1 MDVHYTPSTV
11 AKALVR
17 VMRDLQPALIADLA
31 AGNGDLLIE
40 AERMWPTASFIATD
54 IDRCAVR
61 RLARRRPSWSV
72 GRCDLRS
79 PRSRASCRALTN
91 NRQSAGLMLLNP
103 PFSCRGGTSFRVQ
116 TADGPLRASTAMSF
130 LLLST
135 PYVAD
140 DGHIATVLPLGC
152 MHNVKDVQAWKYL
165 KSRYKV
171 RILENY
177 SIGTFPNSSAS
188 TVLVHL
194 SPRCPGETFGPSGRP
209 TTTNPKCGLRVGIIR
224 GSCPIHRPNPNERK
238 LILVHYTDIRNGLV
252 ELNGRRGFGSFRC
265 VDGPAVLIPRV
276 GRITAGKIALLY
288 AGHSVMLSDCVI
300 ALTSDSPENACTLR
314 KKLVEN
320 LNQLRSY
327 YLGTGAPFIT
337 IARLKVALEA
347 MGVHVD

>member
-40 AERMWPTASFIATD
+40 AERMWPTASFVATD
-54 IDRCAVR
+54 IDRCAIR

-79 PRSRASCRALTN
+79 PRSRTSCRALKN
-91 NRQSAGLMLLNP
+91 NRRSAGLMLLNP

-140 DGHIATVLPLGC
+140 DGHIAAVLPLGC
-152 MHNVKDVQAWKYL
+152 MYNAKDVQAWKHL
-165 KSRYKV
+165 ESRYRV

-177 SIGTFPNSSAS
+177 PIGTFPNSSAS

-194 SPRCPGETFGPSGRP
+194 SPRPGGTTSSPIARQ
-209 TTTNPKCGLRVGIIR
+209 TTTNPMCGLRVGIIR
-224 GSCPIHRPNPNERK
+224 GSCPVHRPRPDERK

-265 VDGPAVLIPRV
+265 VNGPAVLIPRV
-276 GRITAGKIALLY
+276 GRITAGKIAILY

-300 ALTSDSPENACTLR
+300 ALTPGSPENACILR
-314 KKLVEN
+314 KKIVEN
-320 LNQLRSY
+320 MSQLSAHY
-327 YLGTGAPFIT
+327 IGTGAPFIT
-337 IARLKVALEA
+337 IDRLKAALEA

>member
-1 MDVHYTPSTV
+1 MAPSGAERELGTGPSRRRPVPPTSKIAEPPFSATVFVVVEYRSARIRCDGKRSTTPILRQPSRSARPSSPPARTHAVDVHYTPSTV

-40 AERMWPTASFIATD
+40 AERMWPTASFVATD
-54 IDRCAVR
+54 IDRRAIR

-79 PRSRASCRALTN
+79 PRSRTSCRALKN
-91 NRQSAGLMLLNP
+91 NRRSAGLMLLNP

-140 DGHIATVLPLGC
+140 DGHIAAVLPLGC
-152 MHNVKDVQAWKYL
+152 MYNDKDVQAWKHL
-165 KSRYKV
+165 ASRYRV

-177 SIGTFPNSSAS
+177 PIGTFPNSSAS

-194 SPRCPGETFGPSGRP
+194 SLPVPVARP
-209 TTTNPKCGLRVGIIR
+209 PAQ
-224 GSCPIHRPNPNERK
+224 S
-238 LILVHYTDIRNGLV
+238 LVRLQ
-252 ELNGRRGFGSFRC
+252 
-265 VDGPAVLIPRV
+265 
-276 GRITAGKIALLY
+276 RIQCADFAS
-288 AGHSVMLSDCVI
+288 AS
-300 ALTSDSPENACTLR
+300 
-314 KKLVEN
+314 
-320 LNQLRSY
+320 
-327 YLGTGAPFIT
+327 
-337 IARLKVALEA
+337 
-347 MGVHVD
+347 